1 MNKTIIITAI
11 VALGIGLG
19 GGYAAAKVSAP
30 ATTSG
35 SNTSFARGSA
45 RGLRGG
51 NQSANGFI
59 AGTVAKENSES
70 LTIDTRDGNSHLV
83 LLTPATS
90 VFKSVAGSLTDVTIG
105 STVTVSGSTNSDGSI
120 SADSI
125 QLRRTNAPATI
136 GQ

>member
-1 MNKTIIITAI
+1 MNRNIIITAI

-19 GGYAAAKVSAP
+19 GGYAAARASAP
-30 ATTSG
+30 ANTGG
-35 SNTSFARGSA
+35 SNASFARGGA
-45 RGLRGG
+45 RSLRSR

-59 AGTVAKENSES
+59 AGTVAKKDSES
-70 LTIDTRDGNSHLV
+70 ITINTRDGNSHLV